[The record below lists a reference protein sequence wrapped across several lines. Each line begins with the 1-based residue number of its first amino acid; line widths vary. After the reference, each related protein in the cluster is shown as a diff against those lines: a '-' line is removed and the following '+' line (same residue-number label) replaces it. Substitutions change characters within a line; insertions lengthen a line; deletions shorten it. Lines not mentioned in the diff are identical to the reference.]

1 MVPMRIPFV
10 IWAGF
15 LLVLLLAAGA
25 SHANEVEFDR
35 HVIHYNVVNTTFLS
49 PDVARAYNIRR
60 SSRRA
65 LVNIVIMKRE
75 GDAMESVPG
84 NVSGHAINLNRQV
97 RSLSFRQ
104 VRDGD
109 AYYHLAEVA
118 VRPGEVL
125 DFNLR
130 ISAAGDDETM
140 PVNFRQSF
148 YRH

>member
-1 MVPMRIPFV
+1 MVTMRSPFV
-10 IWAGF
+10 IWSGF
-15 LLVLLLAAGA
+15 LLSLLLATGS

-35 HVIHYNVVNTTFLS
+35 HVVHYTVVNTTFLS

-65 LVNIVIMKRE
+65 LVNVVILKRE
-75 GDAMESVPG
+75 GNGMESVPG
-84 NVSGHAINLNRQV
+84 SVSGHAVNLNRQL
-97 RSLSFRQ
+97 RNLSFRQ

-130 ISAAGDDETM
+130 VSAAGDDETM

-148 YRH
+148 YRQ

>member
-10 IWAGF
+10 IWSGV
-15 LLVLLLAAGA
+15 LLGLLLAAGS

-35 HVIHYNVVNTTFLS
+35 HVVHYTVVNTTFLS
-49 PDVARAYNIRR
+49 PEVARAYDIRR

-65 LVNIVIMKRE
+65 LVNIVILKRE
-75 GDAMESVPG
+75 GNGMESVPG
-84 NVSGHAINLNRQV
+84 SVSGHVVNLNQQR
-97 RSLSFRQ
+97 RNLSFRQ

-130 ISAAGDDETM
+130 VSAADGDEPM
-140 PVNFRQSF
+140 PISFRQRF
-148 YRH
+148 YRN

>member
-10 IWAGF
+10 IWSIF
-15 LLVLLLAAGA
+15 LLGLLLSAG
-25 SHANEVEFDR
+25 SSQANEIEFDR
-35 HVIHYNVVNTTFLS
+35 HVVHYTVVNTTFLS

-60 SSRRA
+60 SSSRV
-65 LVNIVIMKRE
+65 LVNVVIMKRD

-84 NVSGHAINLNRQV
+84 SVSGQAMNLNRQL
-97 RSLSFRQ
+97 RNLSFRQ

-130 ISAAGDDETM
+130 VSAAGDDETM
-140 PVNFRQSF
+140 PVSFRQSF
-148 YRH
+148 YRN